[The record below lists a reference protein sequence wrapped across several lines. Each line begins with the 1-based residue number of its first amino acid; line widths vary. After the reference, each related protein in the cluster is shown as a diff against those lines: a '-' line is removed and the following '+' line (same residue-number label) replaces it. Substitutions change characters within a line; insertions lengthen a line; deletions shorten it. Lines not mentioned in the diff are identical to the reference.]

1 MVSVLVA
8 EDDVDHQRLIAGVIR
23 RLGHEVTV
31 AGNGRA
37 ALAAAEQRR
46 PDLVVADVDMPE
58 MDGLE
63 LCRALRGDPA
73 LAGVPIVLVTAFS
86 LPGDARMSDAGATA
100 VIRKPFTL
108 TELATALT
116 PHLGGAPVRP
126 RSDEPASL
134 LEDPALDPVFVE
146 ALVRSVDT
154 GLAACDATGRMIL
167 LNPVLREFFG
177 DSSGSVPLEE
187 WTKRFSLRHHD
198 GSELAAEDLP
208 MARALTG
215 EVVEHAGLL
224 ATDRQGRS
232 RWLTINAR
240 PVRDW
245 GGTVVGAVAALQD
258 VTAEHRS
265 RIYQACKTEVLKAL
279 AESISAAQARA
290 EVVRTVGEMLGW
302 RSVRLWL
309 VDPVTD
315 RLRPE
320 AAYTGPDE
328 RPLPLPASMAR
339 GEGLAGLCWQRGEL
353 LWVTD
358 LHAEDSPILP
368 EVVAGTEFRAGGA
381 VPVRSGEHV
390 TGVMTFFSY
399 DSQEPE
405 PALGLLL
412 TGVAG
417 SIGAHLQQHRAD
429 DLARHLA
436 ATTDEYVALVGHEL
450 RTPLTSISAYI
461 ELLAAAPGLPDDLR
475 EMAEVVDRNS
485 RRLRDL
491 VDQLL
496 DLAALDAG
504 HRTFAAGEVDL
515 TALTA
520 AAVDDASG
528 HNVTVTTE
536 LQPRVTVTGD
546 AGRLRQVVENL
557 LDNAVKFS
565 HDGSTV
571 TVRLAGDHEAV
582 VLTVTDDGIGL
593 PGDDRPALFRR
604 LYRGDNAR
612 HSGIPGNGLGLAL
625 CRAVVEHHHG
635 TITLSQHDPAGTTV
649 TVRLPRTPE

>member
-1 MVSVLVA
+1 MASVLVA
-8 EDDVDHQRLIAGVIR
+8 EDDLDHQRLIASVIR
-23 RLGHEVTV
+23 RQGHEVTV

-37 ALAAAEQRR
+37 ALAEAARRR

-58 MDGLE
+58 MDGLQ
-63 LCRALRGDPA
+63 LCRALRADPA
-73 LAGVPIVLVTAFS
+73 LARVPIVLVTAFS
-86 LPGDARMSDAGATA
+86 LPGDTRMTDAGATA

-108 TELATALT
+108 QELAAALA
-116 PHLGGAPVRP
+116 PYLGAAPVRP
-126 RSDEPASL
+126 PGEQPAAL
-134 LEDPALDPVFVE
+134 LDDSALEPVFVE
-146 ALVRSVDT
+146 ALLRSVDT
-154 GLAACDATGRMIL
+154 GLAACDADGRMIL
-167 LNPVLREFFG
+167 LNPILQEFFG
-177 DSSGSVPLEE
+177 ESSGSVPLEE

-198 GSELAAEDLP
+198 GSELATEDLP

-215 EVVEHAGLL
+215 EVVEQSGLL
-224 ATDRQGRS
+224 ATDLQGRQ

-245 GGTVVGAVAALQD
+245 GGTVVGAVAALRD
-258 VTAEHRS
+258 ITAEHRS

-279 AESISAAQARA
+279 AESTSAAEARA
-290 EVVRTVGEMLGW
+290 QVVRTVGEMLGW

-315 RLRPE
+315 RLRPDT
-320 AAYTGPDE
+320 AYTGRDE

-353 LWVTD
+353 LWVAD
-358 LHAEDSPILP
+358 LHAEDSPVLP
-368 EVVAGTEFRAGGA
+368 EVVAGTEFRSGGA

-399 DSQEPE
+399 DPEEPE
-405 PALGLLL
+405 PALALLL

-461 ELLAAAPGLPDDLR
+461 EMLAAAPDLPADLR
-475 EMAEVVDRNS
+475 DMAEVVDRNS

-504 HRTFAAGEVDL
+504 HRTFAAGPVDL
-515 TALTA
+515 TALTT
-520 AAVDDASG
+520 AAVEAIAST
-528 HNVTVTTE
+528 VTVRAE
-536 LQPRVTVTGD
+536 VQPGVTLTGD
-546 AGRLRQVVENL
+546 AGRLRQVVDNL

-565 HDGSTV
+565 ADGATV
-571 TVRLAGDHEAV
+571 SVRLTGDKEAV

-635 TITLSQHDPAGTTV
+635 TITLSGHEPAGTTV
-649 TVRLPRTPE
+649 TVRLPCAPG